1 MAANGSKSVAV
12 TAYDTLKFNWVQVGQ
27 STVNNYTTLSW
38 SLQLISGSAG
48 QIISSTAKNCSVTIN
63 GTVVYSGENSVAI
76 GNNTTKTLASGQV
89 TIPHNNDGSK
99 SFSYSFSQE
108 FAITFAGASVGTITG
123 TGTGTLNTIPRAT
136 TPAFHVSS
144 IDMDE
149 TVTIY
154 TSRAS
159 DQFTH
164 ELAYSFAGSDFVTIA
179 TDVETYMYWKVP
191 LELARSI
198 PNSTNGTLTLR
209 CITKNGAAVVGTKT
223 ALLTIRVPAAVIPT
237 ISSVT
242 LTEANTGTIAT
253 IGSYVQSKSKIK
265 AEITAEGA
273 YGSTIKSYSST
284 FEGKTYTGA
293 SFTTDMV
300 SGSGTIRLRV
310 NITDSR
316 GRTATTAKDITAL
329 AYSIPQIST
338 FHVAR
343 YNEKGEAD
351 PNGVYVGLRLAYSVT
366 ALNNKNTAKADIQYK
381 KTVDTAWTT
390 LQSLS
395 SLSLDTT
402 LKPTGTTFS
411 TDYQWDFKVTLTDAF
426 KAEVSYST
434 YIPSGA
440 VILDIREDGKGIA
453 FFKTSTKEGVDIAG
467 ALPDS
472 PISLTTNANL
482 NNLTTP
488 GFYVIPTTAISATVA
503 NKPYTDSA
511 TASIRVERTGD
522 GMVKQILQKS
532 TKTDGV
538 IYERGNDKDGWGAW
552 SIVYSGAG
560 KLLWTGSSL
569 LTSGQTVTFS
579 EPMSQ
584 QQSGIVLVFSRY
596 TSTAVDYQYSCHFIP
611 KQLVTA
617 AISAGQT
624 AAGITVI
631 MATAQF
637 EYISGKYLRITE
649 TGLTGDNASETTNKA
664 SGTSANGIK
673 YNNGHFALRYVIG
686 V

>member
-27 STVNNYTTLSW
+27 STVNNYTTISW

-48 QIISSTAKNCSVTIN
+48 RIESSAAKNCSVTIN

-89 TIPHNNDGSK
+89 TISHNSDGSK
-99 SFSYSFSQE
+99 SFNYSFSQE

-123 TGTGTLNTIPRAT
+123 SGTGTLNTIPRAT
-136 TPAFHVSS
+136 TPVFHVSS

-159 DQFTH
+159 EQFTH

-209 CITKNGAAVVGTKT
+209 CITKNGTAVVGTKT
-223 ALLTIRVPAAVIPT
+223 ALLTIRVPATVVPT

-242 LTEANTGTIAT
+242 LTEANTGTIET

-265 AEITAEGA
+265 AEITAAGS

-381 KTVDTAWTT
+381 KTTDTAWTT
-390 LQSLS
+390 LQSLP

-402 LKPTGTTFS
+402 LKPTGTTTFS

-440 VILDIREDGKGIA
+440 VILDIREDGKGLA

-488 GFYVIPTTAISATVA
+488 GFYVIPTTAISATVT

-511 TASIRVERTGD
+511 TASLRVERTGD

-560 KLLWTGSSL
+560 KLLWSG
-569 LTSGQTVTFS
+569 TSPLSDTQTITLS
-579 EPMSQ
+579 EAIST
-584 QQSGIVLVFSRY
+584 QQSGIVVVFSPY
-596 TSTAVDYQYSCHFIP
+596 NSSTGAALTYGFNCHFIS
-611 KQLVTA
+611 KQLLSAVVPSINSVLGVLVT
-617 AISAGQT
+617 
-624 AAGITVI
+624 
-631 MATAQF
+631 MA
-637 EYISGKYLRITE
+637 EGKFASNATKFLRITDTTINGSADNTA
-649 TGLTGDNASETTNKA
+649 TGT
-664 SGTSANGIK
+664 ANGIT
-673 YNNGHFALRYVIG
+673 YNNNRFALRYVIG